1 MKVPDKLKNAL
12 VAVDCSVSLAE
23 MEQVFTHT
31 IGCAV
36 DDALLQSYHK
46 TREELSKAIYDVEK
60 MSADVLGDVAKP
72 GDFLE
77 DETHVGMTLFK
88 SACRS
93 YALVAFI
100 DAVVFCPWRCSRTAH
115 TPCRHATSKHTA
127 WHIFSGD
134 HTLKAVAADRAETE
148 SSRARGGIRCHFQRY
163 EAIQRVRT
171 GLCSR
176 VPVHPIDACD

>member
-93 YALVAFI
+93 YALVSLY
-100 DAVVFCPWRCSRTAH
+100 RCRSISSMALH
-115 TPCRHATSKHTA
+115 WQSHSP
-127 WHIFSGD
+127 
-134 HTLKAVAADRAETE
+134 HTL
-148 SSRARGGIRCHFQRY
+148 
-163 EAIQRVRT
+163 
-171 GLCSR
+171 
-176 VPVHPIDACD
+176 